1 MDYHARKYT
10 GLRRSETVSGRPLY
24 QISFAARNVTTL
36 ASVGGNTLNII
47 ALSNTNYKYSRHPD
61 WAGST
66 PTLPP
71 VVSLDILEMQAGGC
85 TPLGVNA
92 NTLHALFT
100 TYHPYLGSCSL
111 DFVGPA
117 PLPPTTTFTIPADG
131 DVTSGTAGLA
141 IDISMLVPC
150 AYVVQLNANLNLTN
164 GDAVLYGTFTDFIAF
179 CRQ

>member
-66 PTLPP
+66 PTLPRL
-71 VVSLDILEMQAGGC
+71 SLSIFSRC
-85 TPLGVNA
+85 RR
-92 NTLHALFT
+92 
-100 TYHPYLGSCSL
+100 
-111 DFVGPA
+111 
-117 PLPPTTTFTIPADG
+117 AD
-131 DVTSGTAGLA
+131 ARHWA
-141 IDISMLVPC
+141 
-150 AYVVQLNANLNLTN
+150 
-164 GDAVLYGTFTDFIAF
+164 
-179 CRQ
+179 